1 MAQSANMDA
10 SELARD
16 IAAGLASATTATERA
31 ALVPAELV
39 EAIQQLKT
47 QRDAVILAHY
57 YVAPEVQAVADYV
70 GDSFYLAKLAKSLP
84 QQTIVLCG
92 VEFMGESAKLLNP
105 TKTVLLPEPGADCP
119 MAHMVKRETVD
130 AARAEYG
137 DDLAVVCYVN
147 STVEIK
153 SWSDV
158 CVTSS
163 NAVKIVSELPQQHIL
178 FIPDQNLGR
187 FVAEQVPQKHVILN
201 NGYCPRHHIIT
212 VEQIVDATEAHP
224 DALVLAHPECKADV
238 LAEADYIGST
248 AGIIKYAEESDASE
262 FIIVTVRGVLYES
275 SAAARAPARS
285 STSPRCSPS
294 AQHGSYHARKARAL
308 PGDGR
313 GRGADRRVRRGRRPG
328 QAHARP
334 HARVRGALEQ
344 CDMRGGSPVTS
355 QGRGFLWKPSNTPTW
370 SATSLLPAAA
380 WRAYTLP
387 SICRRAR
394 A

>member
-92 VEFMGESAKLLNP
+92 VEFMGESA
-105 TKTVLLPEPGADCP
+105 KTVLLPEPGADCP

-212 VEQIVDATEAHP
+212 VEQIVDAQEAHP

-238 LAEADYIGST
+238 LAE
-248 AGIIKYAEESDASE
+248 
-262 FIIVTVRGVLYES
+262 FIIVTVRGVLYELERRCQGTGKKFYFPAVQPTCVNMDLITLEKLVHCLETGEGEVQIGVS
-275 SAAARAPARS
+275 DEAADQVKLTLDRMLEYAAR
-285 STSPRCSPS
+285 
-294 AQHGSYHARKARAL
+294 
-308 PGDGR
+308 
-313 GRGADRRVRRGRRPG
+313 
-328 QAHARP
+328 
-334 HARVRGALEQ
+334 
-344 CDMRGGSPVTS
+344 
-355 QGRGFLWKPSNTPTW
+355 
-370 SATSLLPAAA
+370 
-380 WRAYTLP
+380 
-387 SICRRAR
+387 
-394 A
+394 

>member
-1 MAQSANMDA
+1 MAEAVNDSAT
-10 SELARD
+10 ELARD
-16 IAAGLASATTATERA
+16 IAEGLASATTATERV

-39 EAIQQLKT
+39 AAIKKLKAE
-47 QRDAVILAHY
+47 RDAVILAHY

-105 TKTVLLPEPGADCP
+105 EKTVLLPEPCADCP

-163 NAVKIVSELPQQHIL
+163 NAVKIVSELPQRNIL

-187 FVAEQVPQKHVILN
+187 YVAEQVPDKNVLLN
-201 NGYCPRHHIIT
+201 KGYCPRHHIIT
-212 VEQIVDATEAHP
+212 PEQIIDSEEAHP

-248 AGIIKYAEESDASE
+248 AGIIKYAEESDANE
-262 FIIVTVRGVLYES
+262 FIIVTVAGVLYELERRCKGTGKKFFFPATRPTCINMDMITLEKLVRCLETGEGEVEINVTPE
-275 SAAARAPARS
+275 AADQAKL
-285 STSPRCSPS
+285 T
-294 AQHGSYHARKARAL
+294 L
-308 PGDGR
+308 
-313 GRGADRRVRRGRRPG
+313 DRM
-328 QAHARP
+328 
-334 HARVRGALEQ
+334 LEY
-344 CDMRGGSPVTS
+344 
-355 QGRGFLWKPSNTPTW
+355 
-370 SATSLLPAAA
+370 AA
-380 WRAYTLP
+380 
-387 SICRRAR
+387 
-394 A
+394 

>member
-163 NAVKIVSELPQQHIL
+163 NAVKIVSELPQQHVL

-187 FVAEQVPQKHVILN
+187 FVAEQVPQS
-201 NGYCPRHHIIT
+201 T
-212 VEQIVDATEAHP
+212 SFSTTAT
-224 DALVLAHPECKADV
+224 
-238 LAEADYIGST
+238 
-248 AGIIKYAEESDASE
+248 
-262 FIIVTVRGVLYES
+262 
-275 SAAARAPARS
+275 ARAITSSPSSRS
-285 STSPRCSPS
+285 STR
-294 AQHGSYHARKARAL
+294 
-308 PGDGR
+308 
-313 GRGADRRVRRGRRPG
+313 RRPTPTRSCWRILS
-328 QAHARP
+328 ARP
-334 HARVRGALEQ
+334 TSWPRPTTSAPPPASSSTPR
-344 CDMRGGSPVTS
+344 SPTRAS
-355 QGRGFLWKPSNTPTW
+355 
-370 SATSLLPAAA
+370 SL
-380 WRAYTLP
+380 
-387 SICRRAR
+387 S
-394 A
+394 

>member
-1 MAQSANMDA
+1 MAEAVNDNA
-10 SELARD
+10 AELARD
-16 IAAGLASATTATERA
+16 IAEGLASATTATERV

-39 EAIQQLKT
+39 AAIKKLKAE
-47 QRDAVILAHY
+47 RDAVILAHY

-105 TKTVLLPEPGADCP
+105 EKTVLLPEPCADCP

-163 NAVKIVSELPQQHIL
+163 NAVKIVSELPQHNIL

-187 FVAEQVPQKHVILN
+187 YVAEQVPDKNVLLN
-201 NGYCPRHHIIT
+201 KGYCPRHHIIT
-212 VEQIVDATEAHP
+212 PEQIIDSEEAHP

-248 AGIIKYAEESDASE
+248 AGIIKYAEESDANE
-262 FIIVTVRGVLYES
+262 FIIVTVAGVLYELERRCKGTGKKFFFPATRPTCINMDMITLEKLVRCLETGEGEVEINVTPE
-275 SAAARAPARS
+275 AADQAKL
-285 STSPRCSPS
+285 T
-294 AQHGSYHARKARAL
+294 L
-308 PGDGR
+308 
-313 GRGADRRVRRGRRPG
+313 DRM
-328 QAHARP
+328 
-334 HARVRGALEQ
+334 LEY
-344 CDMRGGSPVTS
+344 
-355 QGRGFLWKPSNTPTW
+355 
-370 SATSLLPAAA
+370 AA
-380 WRAYTLP
+380 
-387 SICRRAR
+387 
-394 A
+394 